1 MKELMKKA
9 HKMAREIK
17 AENPTI
23 DYKFQLGLCLTYL
36 HEEAKRI
43 EKVLNDMSY
52 LLRVTKDISKEQLEK
67 NEMLQDSVMFRFIQ
81 ISENLKKVSSELKEL
96 NNKIPWS
103 QVIGLRNKI
112 VHEYGRIDLT
122 IIYDVLK
129 KDLNKLYADLKEL
142 I

>member
-1 MKELMKKA
+1 MVRLKDDK
-9 HKMAREIK
+9 
-17 AENPTI
+17 
-23 DYKFQLGLCLTYL
+23 YYL
-36 HEEAKRI
+36 
-43 EKVLNDMSY
+43 EKVLKDISY

-81 ISENLKKVSSELKEL
+81 ISENLKRVSNELREL
-96 NNKIPWS
+96 NNQIPWN

-129 KDLNKLYADLKEL
+129 KDLNKLYVDLKEL